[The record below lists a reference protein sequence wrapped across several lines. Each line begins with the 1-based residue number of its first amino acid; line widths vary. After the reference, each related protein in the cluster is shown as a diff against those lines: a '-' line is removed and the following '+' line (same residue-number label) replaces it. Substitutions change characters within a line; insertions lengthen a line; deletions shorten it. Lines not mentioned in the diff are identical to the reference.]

1 MKCDVWSHVVTSI
14 ESLSFDFW
22 FKDFLSNLPLKTII
36 YSVIITVIDQPS
48 ITRSQRSILNFKFS
62 VLTFQWAACWALSK
76 TCAKWKYFNS
86 NLCWRCIDQR
96 FAFKNSCI
104 SCLALIFKLKKPR
117 TTVLYAKK
125 SVTELQ
131 VAKND
136 KPYAIFFKRSIRTYG
151 LVVKTSRRE
160 SGDMGSIPEECWNP
174 LPSLG
179 HFVSDW
185 APSEP
190 VSALTRAL
198 FILLCSL

>member
-1 MKCDVWSHVVTSI
+1 MSCLISI
-14 ESLSFDFW
+14 EQKLC
-22 FKDFLSNLPLKTII
+22 KVKI
-36 YSVIITVIDQPS
+36 
-48 ITRSQRSILNFKFS
+48 
-62 VLTFQWAACWALSK
+62 
-76 TCAKWKYFNS
+76 FNS
-86 NLCWRCIDQR
+86 NLKCYKMSNAIRCIDQR